1 MYSEINK
8 VETAGNIFKNSVPRE
23 KVTQSFLTMAGYYAV
38 RVGRVPGVY
47 RTWDACK
54 GQTHRFPGAVFKRF
68 DNPWSAAKFVAATVK
83 PPTTQRGLASF
94 FKRIDPPK

>member
-1 MYSEINK
+1 MTQAIKKNK
-8 VETAGNIFKNSVPRE
+8 LRLVHVEMNAFSHTIFDMP
-23 KVTQSFLTMAGYYAV
+23 GYYAV

-54 GQTHRFPGAVFKRF
+54 AQTHRFPGAVFKRF

-94 FKRIDPPK
+94 FKRVVPPK

>member
-1 MYSEINK
+1 MNQAINK
-8 VETAGNIFKNSVPRE
+8 NKFRFVHVETNDISHTTFDMP
-23 KVTQSFLTMAGYYAV
+23 GYYAV

-54 GQTHRFPGAVFKRF
+54 SQTNRFPGAVFKRC